1 MDFFP
6 SRTLA
11 IYMAKMFIIRTLA
24 VLALLVLVLQALD
37 LLGESGKI
45 LAHPGNGEAEL
56 WTYVSLRAPQLI
68 ARFLPFSVLLGTI
81 ITLATLNQN
90 SEVISMKAGGLSAH
104 QILAPLIVASMGVA
118 VLSFI
123 FNETLVA
130 PATARLTQWEK
141 VDFGPIPAESNIRTN
156 VWVKDGNDLINA
168 RTVIGRGNN
177 VQLRDVTIYNRSANE
192 LNSLMHGDQAR
203 FTDKGWLLS
212 DVTRFNVNSG
222 TEEKT
227 PELLIGDSIRPDQ
240 FTLSSV
246 DADSL
251 SIFALRGA
259 IGELEQAGRPTMS
272 LKAGWWHKISGP
284 MSSILMPLLGAV
296 AAFGLAR
303 SGQLFIRAVIGM
315 ALGFAYFVA
324 DNFALA
330 MGNIGAYPALLA
342 AWAPTAMIRP
352 VERRILRQL
361 GRDSPVRLAE
371 IMVGNARQ
379 QMVQRVVAQSDRC
392 P

>member
-45 LAHPGNGEAEL
+45 LAQPGNGEAEL

-68 ARFLPFSVLLGTI
+68 SRCLPFSVRLGTI

-118 VLSFI
+118 VLSFV

-156 VWVKDGNDLINA
+156 IWVKDGNDLINA
-168 RTVIGRGNN
+168 RTVIGRGDN
-177 VQLRDVTIYNRSANE
+177 VQLRGVTIFNRSANE
-192 LNSLMHGDQAR
+192 LNSLMHGDEAR
-203 FTDKGWLLS
+203 FTGSGWLLTN
-212 DVTRFNVNSG
+212 VTRFNVSTG
-222 TEEKT
+222 SEEKQ
-227 PELLIGDSIRPDQ
+227 PELLVGDTIRPDQ
-240 FTLSSV
+240 FTLSNV

-251 SIFALRGA
+251 SIFALREA
-259 IGELEQAGRPTMS
+259 IAELEQAGRPTMS

-315 ALGFAYFVA
+315 ALGFTYFVA

-342 AWAPTAMIRP
+342 AWAPFLLFFLIGETVLIRT
-352 VERRILRQL
+352 E
-361 GRDSPVRLAE
+361 E
-371 IMVGNARQ
+371 
-379 QMVQRVVAQSDRC
+379 
-392 P
+392 

>member
-11 IYMAKMFIIRTLA
+11 IYMAKMFIVRTLA

-45 LAHPGNGEAEL
+45 LAYQGNGEAEL
-56 WTYVSLRAPQLI
+56 WTYVSLRAPQLV

-90 SEVISMKAGGLSAH
+90 SEVVSMKAGGLSAH

-118 VLSFI
+118 FI
-123 FNETLVA
+123 FNETIVA
-130 PATARLTQWEK
+130 PSTARLSQWEK
-141 VDFGPIPAESNIRTN
+141 VEFGPIPVESNIRTN
-156 VWVKDGNDLINA
+156 VWVRDGNNLINA
-168 RTVIGRGNN
+168 QSVTGRGSD
-177 VQLRDVTIYNRSANE
+177 VVLRDITIYNRTENG
-192 LNSLMHGDQAR
+192 LKSLLQGEEAR
-203 FTDKGWLLS
+203 FTGSAWLLT
-212 DVTRFNVNSG
+212 DVTQFDVSTG
-222 TEEKT
+222 TEVKKA
-227 PELLIGDSIRPDQ
+227 ELVVGDSIRPDQ
-240 FTLSSV
+240 FTLTNVS
-246 DADSL
+246 ADSL
-251 SIFALRGA
+251 SIFALHTA

-272 LKAGWWHKISGP
+272 LKSGWWHKISGP

-303 SGQLFIRAVIGM
+303 SGQLFLRAVIGM

-330 MGNIGAYPALLA
+330 MGTIGAYPPILA
-342 AWAPTAMIRP
+342 AWAPFLLFFLIGETVLIRT
-352 VERRILRQL
+352 E
-361 GRDSPVRLAE
+361 E
-371 IMVGNARQ
+371 
-379 QMVQRVVAQSDRC
+379 
-392 P
+392 

>member
-45 LAHPGNGEAEL
+45 LAYEGNGEAEL
-56 WTYVSLRAPQLI
+56 WTYVSLRAPQLV

-104 QILAPLIVASMGVA
+104 QILAPLIVTSMGIALV
-118 VLSFI
+118 SFL

-130 PATARLTQWEK
+130 PATARLMQWEK
-141 VDFGPIPAESNIRTN
+141 VEFGPIPAASNVRTN
-156 VWVKDGNDLINA
+156 VWVKDGSNLINA
-168 RTVIGRGNN
+168 RTVTGRGDE
-177 VQLRDVTIYNRSANE
+177 VLLQDVTIYNRTGNG
-192 LNSLMHGDQAR
+192 LRNLMQGDEAR
-203 FTDKGWLLS
+203 FTEAGWLLTNVTQF
-212 DVTRFNVNSG
+212 DVRTG
-222 TEEKT
+222 TEENMS
-227 PELLIGDSIRPDQ
+227 ELLIGDSIRPDQ
-240 FTLSSV
+240 FTLSNVS
-246 DADSL
+246 ADSL
-251 SIFALRGA
+251 SIFALRAA
-259 IGELEQAGRPTMS
+259 IDELQRAGRPTMS
-272 LKAGWWHKISGP
+272 LKAGWWHKVSGP
-284 MSSILMPLLGAV
+284 MSSILMPLLGAI

-342 AWAPTAMIRP
+342 AWAPFMLFFLIGETVLIRT
-352 VERRILRQL
+352 E
-361 GRDSPVRLAE
+361 E
-371 IMVGNARQ
+371 
-379 QMVQRVVAQSDRC
+379 
-392 P
+392 